1 MKFFLLLMSL
11 LFVVPVQAIELR
23 TSIAGLLNAC
33 KNGWNSLRNSKSAK
47 AREMPRNNVAF
58 IAKYSSDVNMFP
70 EMHFNTFKLVSG
82 DRKGEKSDE
91 LIAAGIVAARKAK
104 LNPAYN
110 VPFDF
115 HPNDRE
121 LMIQQDFITMARS
134 NSKARKFVME
144 HRMAEKP
151 LDEAFFKQLDA
162 QIEWA
167 AQAPGNPKELLASSE
182 EAYGI
187 YKKNKEELRDRVKNI
202 VQKHEAEYAQKMKEG
217 GCDPEGKFCRGGS
230 RLMIPF
236 LKSNGID
243 AIAVNSNNWHTFLVV
258 YNYFAPNEHLY
269 IDPTVRQ
276 IFDGAEKS
284 KAPMI
289 FVGTENEFR
298 DLMKRAGI
306 SDYGID
312 KHFRYREEQL

>member
-1 MKFFLLLMSL
+1 MSL
-11 LFVVPVQAIELR
+11 LFVVPVQAIEL
-23 TSIAGLLNAC
+23 SAGIAGLLNAC
-33 KNGWNSLRNSKSAK
+33 KNGWNSLRNIKSAK

-82 DRKGEKSDE
+82 DRKGERSDE
-91 LIAAGIVAARKAK
+91 LIASGIVAARKAK

-121 LMIQQDFITMARS
+121 LIIQQDFITMARS

-182 EAYGI
+182 EAYRVS
-187 YKKNKEELRDRVKNI
+187 KKNKEELRDRVKNI
-202 VQKHEAEYAQKMKEG
+202 VQKHEAECAQKMKEA
-217 GCDPEGKFCRGGS
+217 GCDPEGNFCRGGS
-230 RLMIPF
+230 MLMIPV
-236 LKSNGID
+236 LKSNGINVK
-243 AIAVNSNNWHTFLVV
+243 AVSNSWHTFLVV

-276 IFDGAEKS
+276 MFDSAEKS
-284 KAPMI
+284 KAPLI
-289 FVGTENEFR
+289 FVGTEKEYR
-298 DLMKRAGI
+298 DLMKQAGT
-306 SDYGID
+306 SLDEID
-312 KHFRYREEQL
+312 LHFRYREEQL